1 MPATLIPNGAVV
13 VGAIAAAAA
22 ILLLALVAMAARKVD
37 LTHPGADQKPE
48 WMRSIPP
55 AETLTATKA
64 DGEGVQLF
72 DQDKGEALASPFAE
86 QIEDIL
92 RAKLNA
98 DPLLAKYKVDL
109 GTASDGRL
117 EISVDGKKYPEIDA
131 LPDERLRRV
140 FHEAV
145 AEWEKS

>member
-1 MPATLIPNGAVV
+1 MPSTLIPNGVVV
-13 VGAIAAAAA
+13 VGAIAIAMI
-22 ILLLALVAMAARKVD
+22 ILLLALVATKARKVD
-37 LTHPGADQKPE
+37 LTAPGEQKPG
-48 WMRSIPP
+48 WMRSTPP
-55 AETLTATKA
+55 AETLAATKA

-72 DQDKGEALASPFAE
+72 DRDKGEALASPFAE
-86 QIEDIL
+86 QIEDIV
-92 RAKLNA
+92 RAKLKA
-98 DPLLAKYKVDL
+98 DPLLAKFKIDL
-109 GTASDGRL
+109 GSAPDRRL